1 MYRTHFLKQNYIT
14 CTIEITGKFKQV
26 FSSMN
31 NRKSV
36 FILIFILF
44 SFFHHGQ
51 NEKKEFCD
59 EFYRSSIKK
68 QISLAA
74 NLSAEKL
81 KDYYPLIKDTLE
93 KAKMLI
99 YSKSSSQEAR
109 LMVDIIDAK
118 LEVTKKNYA
127 KAVYI
132 LGNAMQFRSTDLDD
146 SLRCY
151 SLMKYCFVQ
160 IRNYV
165 KAYEINSR
173 MELLKPRM
181 NDSVQIDFGINKSS
195 LLAALNFYN
204 EAIKER
210 RAEFNRDHTIKD
222 TDAVASLYND
232 VGVYFNR
239 SKNWDSAEVSFLK
252 AKEVLSTLKYPES
265 KKVHYEFFKAL
276 IGGNLGYIYFN
287 KGQTN
292 KAIPLLKEDIYF
304 SLKDLD
310 YGSAFN
316 SYNLMVECY
325 LKLGNRALA
334 KSYLDSAENL
344 LTSRLS
350 DVSQSLKYLYL
361 KSTFYQAQGDY
372 NKAIGYLN
380 RYFNIKDSL
389 NMLEKE
395 QSLLNSEIAFKI
407 EQKEFEL
414 KQTNK
419 LLEQK
424 NLEDAKNKTSRAY
437 MIAGI
442 LILLFIIAL
451 LILRNRTANKREMD
465 LSQKTEQIR
474 QQNIQIEQTLKEK
487 ELLLKEIHHRVKNN
501 LQIINSMLNLHISK
515 TEGTGNETV
524 LREAQQR
531 IGAIALTHQ
540 MLYQNT
546 SLSNISLNDYIG
558 NLIRQI
564 EENMPDSGIE
574 VTTRFEANELKLN
587 IDFAVPMGLLINE
600 LLTNS
605 FKHAFPAKKKG
616 KITASIDLTETD
628 CIITVSDNGIGLPE
642 DYQNSEKRSMGMDLI
657 YILADQIDSELKVD
671 TDQNG
676 TAFSFKIKRSKFPS

>member
-1 MYRTHFLKQNYIT
+1 MKNKRNIF
-14 CTIEITGKFKQV
+14 
-26 FSSMN
+26 
-31 NRKSV
+31 
-36 FILIFILF
+36 IFILF
-44 SFFHHGQ
+44 LFSFIHRGQ
-51 NEKKEFCD
+51 NEKKAFCD
-59 EFYRSSIKK
+59 EFYSSSVKK

-74 NLSAEKL
+74 NLSIENL

-93 KAKMLI
+93 KAKMLV
-99 YSKSSSQEAR
+99 YSKSSSQQAR

-118 LEVTKKNYA
+118 LEVSKKNYA
-127 KAVYI
+127 KAVYL
-132 LGNAMQFRSTDLDD
+132 LGNGMQYRSTNLYD

-173 MELLKPRM
+173 MELLRPRM
-181 NDSVQIDFGINKSS
+181 NDSIHIEFGINKSS

-210 RAEFNRDHTIKD
+210 RAEFNRTHTYKD

-252 AKEVLSTLKYPES
+252 AKEVLSTFNYPES
-265 KKVHYEFFKAL
+265 KRVHYEFFKAL
-276 IGGNLGYIYFN
+276 IGGNLGFIYFN

-292 KAIPLLKEDIYF
+292 KAILLLKEDIYF
-304 SLKDLD
+304 SLKDKD
-310 YGSAFN
+310 FGSAFN

-325 LKLGNRALA
+325 LRLNNKPLA
-334 KSYLDSAENL
+334 KRYLDSAENL
-344 LTSRLS
+344 LSSRLS

-361 KSTFYQAQGDY
+361 KSNFCQAQGDY
-372 NKAIGYLN
+372 NKAIVYLN

-395 QSLLNSEIAFKI
+395 QSLLNSEIAFRI

-414 KQTNK
+414 KQANK
-419 LLEQK
+419 ILQQK
-424 NLEDAKNKTSRAY
+424 NLEDAQNKTSRAY
-437 MIAGI
+437 MITGI
-442 LILLFIIAL
+442 LILSLIIVILF
-451 LILRNRTANKREMD
+451 LRNRTANKRESD
-465 LSQKTEQIR
+465 LNQKSEQIKL
-474 QQNIQIEQTLKEK
+474 QNIQIEQSLKEK

-501 LQIINSMLNLHISK
+501 LQIINSMLSLHISK
-515 TEGTGNETV
+515 TEGTGNENV
-524 LREAQQR
+524 LREAKQR

-564 EENMPDSGIE
+564 EENLPDNGIE
-574 VTTRFEANELKLN
+574 IQTKFDSNTLKLN
-587 IDFAVPMGLLINE
+587 IDFAVPLGLLINE
-600 LLTNS
+600 LLTNA
-605 FKHAFPAKKKG
+605 FKHAFPAKTKG
-616 KITASIDLTETD
+616 VITASVEVTETD
-628 CIITVSDNGIGLPE
+628 CIIKVSDNGVGLPE
-642 DYQNSEKRSMGMDLI
+642 DYKDPEKRSMGMDLI
-657 YILADQIDSELKVD
+657 YILADQIDSELNIESS
-671 TDQNG
+671 QNG
-676 TAFSFKIKRSKFPS
+676 TTFTFKINKMKFPS